1 MSILNFY
8 FQDQNT
14 PIFEAIVDL
23 HNDIMFYLIM
33 ILLVVLTM
41 LINIIISFCLKLH
54 KINSE
59 REYNERPRV
68 LQNRRLVH
76 GTLLEIVWTII
87 PSVILF
93 LIAGPSFALLYS
105 MDEIMDPAITIKAI
119 GHQWYWTYEYA
130 DHFVQGTVIV
140 SSSMRPEN
148 ELSIGE
154 LRLLEVDHKMI
165 IPARTLIRVIVTADD
180 VLHSWAIPSLGVKM
194 DAVPGRLN
202 SLSLFVKRQG
212 IFYGQCSELCGV
224 QHGFMPI
231 CIKAVDTSEF
241 LAWLHAQDKTIKT

>member
-1 MSILNFY
+1 
-8 FQDQNT
+8 
-14 PIFEAIVDL
+14 
-23 HNDIMFYLIM
+23 
-33 ILLVVLTM
+33 M
-41 LINIIISFCLKLH
+41 LINIIISFCLKLN

-59 REYNERPRV
+59 QEFKLRPNI

-76 GTLLEIVWTII
+76 GTFLEIIWTII
-87 PSVILF
+87 PSIILF

-105 MDEIMDPAITIKAI
+105 MDEIMDPAVTIKAI

-140 SSSMRPEN
+140 SSSIRPEN
-148 ELSIGE
+148 ELSVGE

-165 IPARTLIRVIVTADD
+165 IPARTLIRIIVTADD
-180 VLHSWAIPSLGVKM
+180 VLHSWAVPSLGVKM

-212 IFYGQCSELCGV
+212 VFYGQCSELCGV

-231 CIKAVDTSEF
+231 CIKAVDTADF
-241 LAWLHAQDKTIKT
+241 LAWLHAQDKRIYT

>member
-1 MSILNFY
+1 
-8 FQDQNT
+8 
-14 PIFEAIVDL
+14 
-23 HNDIMFYLIM
+23 
-33 ILLVVLTM
+33 M
-41 LINIIISFCLKLH
+41 LINIIISFCLKLNR
-54 KINSE
+54 INSE
-59 REYNERPRV
+59 QEYNERPRV

-76 GTLLEIVWTII
+76 GTFLEIVWTII

-165 IPARTLIRVIVTADD
+165 IPARTLIRIIVTADD

-212 IFYGQCSELCGV
+212 TFYGQCSELCGV

-231 CIKAVDTSEF
+231 CIKAVDTGEF

>member
-1 MSILNFY
+1 M
-8 FQDQNT
+8 
-14 PIFEAIVDL
+14 
-23 HNDIMFYLIM
+23 
-33 ILLVVLTM
+33 LL
-41 LINIIISFCLKLH
+41 NIIRSFCLKLN
-54 KINSE
+54 KIRYYYHFE
-59 REYNERPRV
+59 ERPDI
-68 LQNRRLVH
+68 LHNRRLVH
-76 GTLLEIVWTII
+76 GTVLEIVWTII
-87 PSVILF
+87 PSIILF

-130 DHFVQGTVIV
+130 DHFVQGTVII

-180 VLHSWAIPSLGVKM
+180 VLHSWAVPSLGIKM

-212 IFYGQCSELCGV
+212 VFYGQCSELCGV

-231 CIKAVDTSEF
+231 CIKAVDSTEF
-241 LAWLHAQDKTIKT
+241 LAWLNAQDKLPKT